1 MKKLGEF
8 NERQQR
14 PIRKSSSPTV
24 ERLAAFQSAV
34 RKSKHVSHFAKLSE
48 CGASSHRF
56 FRVSATIAHQTIWG
70 RFLAVDLNHILLFVA
85 VVSPLLVLGRAWRP
99 GEAHRGWRVASVV
112 VLAIT
117 GLAWLFAR
125 DVAGFI
131 GGAAWFALLFIPAVG
146 LRKMTDLAAHGRYAA
161 ARRLAIVLRIFH
173 PSAELRREIELFR
186 ELKSNESAGFVSTQ
200 HQYTEVRQ
208 PPFRHAPAVVTFI
221 ALNVAA
227 FLVEISRGDSSD
239 FITLHR
245 LGALEPYRVVVLHE
259 YWRLLSALFL
269 HAGIAHLLFNLFA
282 LYVLGPGLERAI
294 GSRRFALC
302 YLLSGLGS
310 SAGVVAFWMLRLT
323 NADQVVG
330 ASGCV
335 MGIVG
340 AWAGFLLLHRHIPR
354 ARERLSNIL
363 LIIVI
368 QTVFDFTTPQIS
380 TAAHV
385 CGLISG
391 FILGLLLSPRAGAE
405 RIISDRA
412 RVMSSTTG
420 R

>member
-1 MKKLGEF
+1 M
-8 NERQQR
+8 
-14 PIRKSSSPTV
+14 
-24 ERLAAFQSAV
+24 
-34 RKSKHVSHFAKLSE
+34 
-48 CGASSHRF
+48 
-56 FRVSATIAHQTIWG
+56 
-70 RFLAVDLNHILLFVA
+70 DLNHIFLFIA
-85 VVSPLLVLGRAWRP
+85 VISPLLVLARAWRP
-99 GEAHRGWRVASVV
+99 GETYRGWRVASVI

-117 GLAWLFAR
+117 GLAWLLAR

-131 GGAAWFALLFIPAVG
+131 GGTAWFALLFIPAVG
-146 LRKMTDLAAHGRYAA
+146 LRKMTDLAANGRYTA

-173 PSAELRREIELFR
+173 PSTELRREIELLR
-186 ELKSNESAGFVSTQ
+186 QLKSNEPAAFVSTRHRPTQ
-200 HQYTEVRQ
+200 FRQ
-208 PPFRHAPAVVTFI
+208 PPFRRAPVVVTFI
-221 ALNVAA
+221 ALNIAA
-227 FLVEISRGDSSD
+227 FLVEIARGDPSE
-239 FITLHR
+239 FMTLHR
-245 LGALEPYRVVVLHE
+245 LGALEPNRVVAVHE

-269 HAGIAHLLFNLFA
+269 HAGLAHLLFNLFA

-302 YLLSGLGS
+302 YLISGLGS
-310 SAGVVAFWMLRLT
+310 SAGVVAFWQLGLT
-323 NADQVVG
+323 HADQVVG

-340 AWAGFLLLHRHIPR
+340 AWAGFLLQHRHNPR
-354 ARERLSNIL
+354 AKERLSNIL
-363 LIIVI
+363 LIIMI

-391 FILGLLLSPRAGAE
+391 FLLGLLLSPRAGAE
-405 RIISDRA
+405 PTISDHA